1 MATLTDANQPK
12 GLITMNISRRV
23 AATLS
28 GLALAGAVT
37 SGSALAATGTEAR
50 STTAAAAPAA
60 PLTDPSDG
68 FCNADEAGDV
78 KLGGDDHLYECSYVP
93 GLGWYWL
100 PY

>member
-1 MATLTDANQPK
+1 MS
-12 GLITMNISRRV
+12 ISRRV

-28 GLALAGAVT
+28 ALVLAGGVSSATALASPASAVE
-37 SGSALAATGTEAR
+37 SNSAATTV
-50 STTAAAAPAA
+50 AAM
-60 PLTDPSDG
+60 TDPSDG

-78 KLGGDDHLYECSYVP
+78 KLGGDNHLYECEYVT

>member
-1 MATLTDANQPK
+1 MK
-12 GLITMNISRRV
+12 ISRRV

-28 GLALAGAVT
+28 GLALAGAVA
-37 SGSALAATGTEAR
+37 SGPAM
-50 STTAAAAPAA
+50 AAAEPAA
-60 PLTDPSDG
+60 PTAQSAAMAPMTNPSDG

-78 KLGGDDHLYECSYVP
+78 KLGGDNHLYECEHVT